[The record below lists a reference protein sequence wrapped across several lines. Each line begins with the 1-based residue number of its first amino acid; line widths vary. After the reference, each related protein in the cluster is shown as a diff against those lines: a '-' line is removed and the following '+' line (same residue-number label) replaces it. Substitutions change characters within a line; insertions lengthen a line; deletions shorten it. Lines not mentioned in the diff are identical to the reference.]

1 MYHLNR
7 NKYKLLK
14 LPDEIKVPSESLALT
29 PLGKDFTE
37 IHEST
42 VSYGS
47 PELEDQNSGAIYMHA
62 SIHEDKSSKG
72 KIRFEFLYPIEFNS
86 YIHISF
92 LN

>member
-1 MYHLNR
+1 M
-7 NKYKLLK
+7 K
-14 LPDEIKVPSESLALT
+14 LPDEIKVPSESLAVT

-72 KIRFEFLYPIEFNS
+72 KFVL
-86 YIHISF
+86 ISSNTVTDTF
-92 LN
+92 GFM

>member
-1 MYHLNR
+1 MDQCQTITICNQGSGCAP
-7 NKYKLLK
+7 K
-14 LPDEIKVPSESLALT
+14 
-29 PLGKDFTE
+29 KDFIE

-72 KIRFEFLYPIEFNS
+72 KICF
-86 YIHISF
+86 
-92 LN
+92 